1 MRLATILIALFGSQ
15 LANADTLTIAV
26 ASNFRATAEV
36 IGTGFTAATGHKV
49 RFSSASTGKLYAQIV
64 HGAPFDILLS
74 ADSEHPALLYDAGL
88 AVGTGS
94 TYAIGELVL
103 WSGNPAHAVG
113 ECLAGL
119 ARLAK
124 QKLAIANPET
134 SPYGRAAKEFL
145 IASDLWEQVS
155 PQLVYGENI
164 AQTLHFAVTGNAS
177 FALIAK
183 SQAIDPRLPATGC
196 TWSVPPDL
204 YHPIEQQ
211 AVLLRRAAQDP
222 VALSFLQFLQ
232 SADSRD
238 TIRQS
243 GYGVP

>member
-1 MRLATILIALFGSQ
+1 VSQ
-15 LANADTLTIAV
+15 LATADTLTIAV
-26 ASNFRATAEV
+26 ASNFRATAET
-36 IGTGFTAATGHKV
+36 IGARFTTATGHEV

-103 WSGNPAHAVG
+103 WSGDPDYAAGDCREALVNLG
-113 ECLAGL
+113 E
-119 ARLAK
+119 R
-124 QKLAIANPET
+124 KLAIANPKT
-134 SPYGRAAKEFL
+134 APYGRAAKEFL
-145 IASDLWEQVS
+145 TGADLWEQVA

-164 AQTLHFAVTGNAS
+164 AQALHFAVTGNAA

-183 SQAIDPRLPATGC
+183 SQAIDTRLPATGC
-196 TWSVPPDL
+196 SWPVPPDL

-211 AVLLRRAAQDP
+211 AVLLQRAAQDP